1 MERIAGDRRG
11 EESEREE
18 RRGEDEEEER
28 RVIEER
34 RGVGGGMGGE
44 GGERSGEG
52 RRGEERRGEAE
63 ERRGEERRG
72 EEGSGRGG
80 EGREGRSGEERR
92 ERRGEERR
100 GEERMRG
107 EERRGEESE
116 KRREEKR
123 REEKRREEKRR
134 EEKRR
139 EEKRREEKRR
149 EEKRLVLSFSLVSV
163 HIPCSMRA
171 CGCWIFLAA
180 CFALPLFCLIPPAL
194 QPTLHEYMSMFAYA
208 FPDLRLSSWILLYD
222 IDARHDKVCFCLCPP
237 FSFNFLG
244 QFTMDRNQ
252 LLSDSREVSQILFF
266 HCRDH
271 KRNILQKEIPGGSL

>member
-1 MERIAGDRRG
+1 MFHFGWTIPLIIKWEEKRR
-11 EESEREE
+11 
-18 RRGEDEEEER
+18 
-28 RVIEER
+28 
-34 RGVGGGMGGE
+34 
-44 GGERSGEG
+44 
-52 RRGEERRGEAE
+52 E

-72 EEGSGRGG
+72 EERRG
-80 EGREGRSGEERR
+80 E

-100 GEERMRG
+100 GEERGG
-107 EERRGEESE
+107 EERRGE
-116 KRREEKR
+116 R
-123 REEKRREEKRR
+123 
-134 EEKRR
+134 
-139 EEKRREEKRR
+139 RR

-271 KRNILQKEIPGGSL
+271 KRNILQKEIPGGSLWMALTWTKRFGLK